1 MSVIHKTFNTKMT
14 AGEMKDYINQNLL
27 TRKDVSA
34 LLNTTLWVGNTLNV
48 NSKLGDGTIVLS
60 DNKLE
65 ITFNLSFFGKMA
77 RKRIEDNFDEI
88 FKQLPPKV

>member
-1 MSVIHKTFNTKMT
+1 MSVIHKTISTKMT
-14 AGEMKDYINQNLL
+14 AVEMKDYINQHLL

-34 LLNTTLWVGNTLNV
+34 LLNT
-48 NSKLGDGTIVLS
+48 NSKLGDGTIVLT

-65 ITFNLSFFGKMA
+65 ITFSLSFFGKLA
-77 RKRIEDNFDEI
+77 RKRIEANFDDI